1 MSEFL
6 LRFRTPLS
14 AAHTLVLLLVVLLLS
29 DVLLPQRKP
38 RPTILAPIE
47 LSFIQAEIPPSSEQ
61 SPATPSPSLR
71 TPSTRAVAKAV
82 EIPVSSAQFRGSEV
96 AAPPVEAQPSAIP
109 SVSVSP
115 PSPVQA
121 AQPPASLPPP
131 TPPTSGREAEA
142 AYVGKVRAYLQSIK
156 RYPTGREAS
165 LQRPT
170 GMAVI
175 WFTVRRSGELLEAG
189 IEASSGSMLLD
200 NAALAT
206 VRRGAYPVFPDDAWA
221 GKAQQRFVV
230 ELDFVPIN

>member
-29 DVLLPQRKP
+29 DMLPPQRKP
-38 RPTILAPIE
+38 RPTISAPIE

-61 SPATPSPSLR
+61 SSPTPSPLR
-71 TPSTRAVAKAV
+71 TPSTHAVAKAV
-82 EIPVSSAQFRGSEV
+82 EIPVSNAQFRGSEV

-121 AQPPASLPPP
+121 AQPPASLPTP

-165 LQRPT
+165 LQRPA

-175 WFTVRRSGELLEAG
+175 WFAVRRSGELLEAG
-189 IEASSGSMLLD
+189 VEASSGSMLLD

-206 VRRGAYPVFPDDAWA
+206 VRRGAYPVFPDEAWA

-230 ELDFVPIN
+230 ELDFVPTN